1 MAHDTLLASF
11 TRPAP
16 SAAQSATLQ
25 PFLPPSQFQGRSPGL
40 PRPTAAEYLSDSM
53 ASRRQ
58 SPAPPKRPPLALK
71 RADGDPLTR
80 ADIQYDV
87 LNAVFSD
94 KTAAFTDP
102 YDAVE
107 DAPKLCFR
115 DLYIK
120 AIMHSSKATK
130 ALKDKM
136 SESPVFAEDFAMLGL
151 LVNVGRI
158 NTTMSCEHDRFGSHS
173 CDSLLTD
180 APFLSSFSRNEDCDS
195 NLSPYTHTSAF
206 FWKPPRCS
214 SHQTY
219 SKAGP
224 FGKRGH

>member
-1 MAHDTLLASF
+1 
-11 TRPAP
+11 
-16 SAAQSATLQ
+16 
-25 PFLPPSQFQGRSPGL
+25 
-40 PRPTAAEYLSDSM
+40 M

-58 SPAPPKRPPLALK
+58 SPAPPKRSPLALK

-87 LNAVFSD
+87 LNAIFSD
-94 KTAAFTDP
+94 KAAAFTDP
-102 YDAVE
+102 YDSVD

-136 SESPVFAEDFAMLGL
+136 SESLVFAEDFAMLGL

-158 NTTMSCEHDRFGSHS
+158 NTTMSCEHDRFGFHS
-173 CDSLLTD
+173 CGSLLTD
-180 APFLSSFSRNEDCDS
+180 A
-195 NLSPYTHTSAF
+195 F
-206 FWKPPRCS
+206 FIQFFPK
-214 SHQTY
+214 
-219 SKAGP
+219 
-224 FGKRGH
+224 